1 MTVLISCNQQF
12 FQSFFVHKLLFC
24 RIIYLFVMRKVL
36 LILAVIFAVIGILFT
51 ILPLGTIA
59 FLPLGV
65 AVILSILAIVKS
77 VDKQKNFPKWVL
89 IVSIVAVLVVAG
101 KQLFIKDKVAVDQ
114 QFKNEKIEKQ
124 QEAKKDLEG
133 LE

>member
-1 MTVLISCNQQF
+1 
-12 FQSFFVHKLLFC
+12 
-24 RIIYLFVMRKVL
+24 MRKVL

-51 ILPLGTIA
+51 VLPMGTIA

-65 AVILSILAIVKS
+65 AVILSVIAIIKS

-114 QFKNEKIEKQ
+114 QFKKEKIEKQ

>member
-1 MTVLISCNQQF
+1 
-12 FQSFFVHKLLFC
+12 
-24 RIIYLFVMRKVL
+24 MRKVL